1 MDRLHGILVFIRVVE
16 QGTLSGAARSLGVTT
31 AAVSSTINRLE
42 QQLSTRLLIR
52 TTRKIN
58 TTPEGAEFYA
68 RCKRIIA
75 DLAEAEMAA
84 SRASHAVTGR
94 LRARLPLILGH
105 MWIVPQLPRFMRAH
119 PGLAVEVV
127 CMDFVPYT
135 IDDGLDLSVQ
145 TGDLR
150 NSSLAVRPL
159 AETRYVAC
167 AAPAYFAEHGKP
179 QTLKDLNTHTC
190 VGYRR
195 PRNGRVREW
204 RFETG
209 AGIRHYAANS
219 PLIFNRIELV
229 VEAAKAGCGLIQVP
243 ECYVQPYLARGELVE
258 VLEDYKTGGYHIS
271 VVYRQQQRLAPK
283 LRVFMDFLVDLFEP
297 PPWTRPLSGSPK
309 ATAPGPGARAR
320 QR

>member
-1 MDRLHGILVFIRVVE
+1 MDRLHGILVFLRVVE
-16 QGTLSGAARSLGVTT
+16 HGSLSGAARALGVST
-31 AAVSSTINRLE
+31 AAVSSTLNRLE
-42 QQLSTRLLIR
+42 LQLSARLLIR

-68 RCKRIIA
+68 RCKRITA
-75 DLAEAEMAA
+75 DLAEAEVVA
-84 SRASHAVTGR
+84 SRAGRVVTGR
-94 LRARLPLILGH
+94 LRVRLPLILGH
-105 MWIVPQLPRFMRAH
+105 MWIVPQLPRFMQAH

-135 IDDGLDLSVQ
+135 IDEGLDLSVQ
-145 TGDLR
+145 TGELR

-159 AETRYVAC
+159 AETRYVVC
-167 AAPAYFAEHGKP
+167 GAPSYFSEHGKP
-179 QTLKDLNTHTC
+179 QTLRDLGSHTC
-190 VGYRR
+190 VAYRR

-204 RFETG
+204 RFNTG
-209 AGIRHYAANS
+209 TRVRQHTTNS

-243 ECYVQPYLARGELVE
+243 ECYVQPYIARGELVE
-258 VLEDYKTGGYHIS
+258 ALENHKTGGYHIS
-271 VVYRQQQRLAPK
+271 VVYRQQQRLAAK

-297 PPWTRPLSGSPK
+297 PPWTRAPSGSPK
-309 ATAPGPGARAR
+309 ATAPRLGGRTR

>member
-42 QQLSTRLLIR
+42 QRRID
-52 TTRKIN
+52 
-58 TTPEGAEFYA
+58 TTPEGAEFYT
-68 RCKRIIA
+68 RCKRITA

-84 SRASHAVTGR
+84 SRASHTVTGR

-135 IDDGLDLSVQ
+135 IDEGLDLSVQ

-159 AETRYVAC
+159 AETRYVVC
-167 AAPAYFAEHGKP
+167 AAPGYFAEHGRP

-209 AGIRHYAANS
+209 TEIRHYTANS

-243 ECYVQPYLARGELVE
+243 ECYVQPYLARGELEE
-258 VLEDYKTGGYHIS
+258 VLENHKVGGYHIS

-309 ATAPGPGARAR
+309 ATARRGP
-320 QR
+320 